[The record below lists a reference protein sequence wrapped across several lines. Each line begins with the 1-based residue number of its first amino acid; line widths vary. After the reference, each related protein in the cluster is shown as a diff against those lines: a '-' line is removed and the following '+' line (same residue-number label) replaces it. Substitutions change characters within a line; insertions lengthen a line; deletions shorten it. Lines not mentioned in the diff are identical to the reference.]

1 MRAVLKCCYLNFLLL
16 LKAHLSE
23 ALPDTSLLLVI
34 ESSVHNQDFDVLCSL
49 RDVLLTLQNETQSS
63 TTMKFIKY
71 IELLL
76 VSNHVHHCGS
86 DYIPGSFDFNSP
98 VTYDYT
104 LHLVTYIIYIING
117 NDFSYF
123 AI

>member
-1 MRAVLKCCYLNFLLL
+1 MRGVLKFYYLCFLLL
-16 LKAHLSE
+16 PKAHISE

-49 RDVLLTLQNETQSS
+49 RDVLLILQNENQSS
-63 TTMKFIKY
+63 TNVKFIKY

-86 DYIPGSFDFNSP
+86 NHIPGSFDFNSP
-98 VTYDYT
+98 VTYK
-104 LHLVTYIIYIING
+104 IYIING
-117 NDFSYF
+117 SDFTHL
-123 AI
+123 

>member
-49 RDVLLTLQNETQSS
+49 RDVLLILQNETQSS

-76 VSNHVHHCGS
+76 VSNHVQHCGS
-86 DYIPGSFDFNSP
+86 DYLPGSFNFNSP
-98 VTYDYT
+98 VTYEYT
-104 LHLVTYIIYIING
+104 LHLVTNIIYIING